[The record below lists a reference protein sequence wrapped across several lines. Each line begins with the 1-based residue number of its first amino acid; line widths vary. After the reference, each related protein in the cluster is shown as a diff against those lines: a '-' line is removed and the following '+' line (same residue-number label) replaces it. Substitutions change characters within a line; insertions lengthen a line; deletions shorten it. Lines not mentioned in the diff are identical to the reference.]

1 MPGGSVQEQ
10 PGEKH
15 QKQTMKTGIKIS
27 IGTVITAVLAL
38 VFFGGA
44 FAASRYITVTMKVLN
59 GIPGIA
65 IAQATDPAST
75 PDPGQPTDTGPAAPA
90 VNLPATWDGASRVTI
105 LLMGVDTQPVLD
117 NQGNVSPDRIG
128 PARSDTMILLTID
141 PVSKTAGMMSVPRDL
156 WVNIPGFGYA
166 KINTAYYDGEANKL
180 PGGGPELARKTI
192 EQVIGVPVQY
202 YAQVQFWSFTRL
214 IEDIGKITVMVPQ
227 KIVIDPIGPGSDKIM
242 LSAGPHKLGGVEA
255 LAYVRMRHTQ
265 DGDVDRSRRQQAV
278 ILAARDQVLNP
289 ANFPTI
295 LQNAP
300 AIYNEI
306 QSGVRTNLTFDDI
319 MRLGMLA
326 KDIPLE
332 SIKKGVIDY
341 TMVQLDSLTVNGQ
354 NESILKP
361 IPDKIRELR
370 DEVFS
375 TSGAISPMAK
385 GDLLA
390 LAKQEGATI
399 AVYNG
404 SSVQGLAQK
413 TADYFTSLGLNVVL
427 VASANYQPGVTQ
439 IINHRGTLY
448 TLRYFKELFSI
459 TSGSQISNKLDATS
473 TADIDIVVADDWAA
487 RNPLPK

>member
-1 MPGGSVQEQ
+1 
-10 PGEKH
+10 
-15 QKQTMKTGIKIS
+15 MKNGIKFS
-27 IGTVITAVLAL
+27 LSTVIIGVLAL
-38 VFFGGA
+38 ILFGGA
-44 FAASRYITVTMKVLN
+44 FALSRYVTVTMRVLN

-65 IAQATDPAST
+65 ISSSDGT
-75 PDPGQPTDTGPAAPA
+75 PTPQVGLPTDTGPEAPA
-90 VNLPATWDGASRVTI
+90 VKLPPTWDGASRVTI

-117 NQGNVSPDRIG
+117 AQGNVSPDRIG

-141 PVSKTAGMMSVPRDL
+141 PVAKTAGMMSVPRDL
-156 WVNIPGFGYA
+156 WVNIPNFGYA
-166 KINTAYYDGEANKL
+166 KINTAYFDGEANKI
-180 PGGGPELARKTI
+180 PGGGPELARRTV

-214 IEDIGKITVMVPQ
+214 IEDIGKITVDVPQ
-227 KIVIDPIGPGSDKIM
+227 KIIIDPIGPGSDKIM
-242 LSAGPHKLGGVEA
+242 LSKGPHKLGGVEA

-265 DGDVDRSRRQQAV
+265 NGDVDRSNRQQAV
-278 ILAARDQVLNP
+278 ILAARNQVLDP

-332 SIKKGVIDY
+332 NIKKGVIDF
-341 TMVQLDSLTVNGQ
+341 TMVQIDNMVVDGQ
-354 NESILKP
+354 NENVLKP

-370 DEVFS
+370 DQIFS
-375 TSGAISPMAK
+375 TAGALSPMAK

-404 SSVQGLAQK
+404 SSVQGLAQR
-413 TADYFTSLGLNVVL
+413 TADYLKSLGLNVVL
-427 VASANYQPGVTQ
+427 VGSANYLTPATQ

-448 TLRYFKELFSI
+448 TLKYFKDLFSI
-459 TSGSQISNKLDATS
+459 GAGSQISNKLDATS
-473 TADIDIVVADDWAA
+473 KADIDIVIGDDWAN
-487 RNPLPK
+487 RNPIPK